1 MLQRETIMND
11 MIRIAIDTFGGDNG
25 ASVVVKGAVK
35 GVNNNPNIKVLLTGH
50 ADQLNEMLSG
60 EKYDAN
66 RIEVIDAAEEITL
79 NEKPVEAV
87 KKKKDSS
94 LVVAMNLVKDGK
106 ADAVISAGSSGAVLA
121 GGIFIVGK
129 PKCVKRTPLAPLIPT
144 TGEPSL
150 LIDCGAN
157 VDAKPEVL
165 VQFAKMGSIYMESVV
180 GRENPKVGIVN
191 IGAEDEK
198 GNALVKETIPL
209 LRKCKDINFIGS
221 IESRDIPFGKA
232 DVILTDAFVG
242 NVIVKLYEGIAKMI
256 LGELKGA
263 IMASPKSKL
272 GGMLIKDSL
281 IGFKSKFSA
290 SNKGG
295 APLLGL
301 NGLVLKIHG
310 NSREEEVIS
319 AIDQCRTFIEND
331 VSGKIVRGF
340 EETDN
345 VR

>member
-1 MLQRETIMND
+1 MDD

-50 ADQLNEMLSG
+50 ADQLNEILSG
-60 EKYDAN
+60 EKYDAD

-281 IGFKSKFSA
+281 IGFKSKFSS

-310 NSREEEVIS
+310 NSKEEEVIS

>member
-1 MLQRETIMND
+1 MND

>member
-1 MLQRETIMND
+1 MDD

-25 ASVVVKGAVK
+25 ASVVVKGAIK

>member
-1 MLQRETIMND
+1 MDD

-50 ADQLNEMLSG
+50 ADQLNEILSG
-60 EKYDAN
+60 EKYDAD

-121 GGIFIVGK
+121 GGIFVVGK

-256 LGELKGA
+256 LGELKEA
-263 IMASPKSKL
+263 IMASPKSKF

-310 NSREEEVIS
+310 NSKEEEVIS

-345 VR
+345 VG

>member
-1 MLQRETIMND
+1 MLQRETIMDD

-25 ASVVVKGAVK
+25 ASVVVKGAIK